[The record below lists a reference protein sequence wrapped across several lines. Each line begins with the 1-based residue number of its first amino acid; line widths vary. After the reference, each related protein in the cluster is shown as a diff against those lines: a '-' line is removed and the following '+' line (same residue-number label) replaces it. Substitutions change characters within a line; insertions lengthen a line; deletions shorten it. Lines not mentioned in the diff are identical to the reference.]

1 MSKKSS
7 RWKQYQPYI
16 QSMKAPF
23 KAIWA
28 DPLGRPGSIL
38 FLLVLFVAIFAP
50 LLATHDPHEMNQR
63 VEGTAATFIEGQW
76 ERMRVIGDTPLN
88 ATAVISPGESFA
100 VGREGTIL
108 HFDGNRW
115 NKEESPV
122 DTSLLSVDF
131 FSSEFGFAV
140 GENGV
145 IIKYDG
151 HSWTQLESPVEVS
164 LNGVAVPAPDK
175 AIAVGEDGTIISWD
189 GNSWNL
195 LDSPATRDLMAI
207 NMVSPNSGVI
217 VGDRGTIIHYQDGEF
232 VNASFRTFTDGTFR
246 RLNAVAISDEG
257 FGFTTGER
265 GEILGF
271 DGEDWYNMT
280 SPESRELTGV
290 GIVGPEEAYIV
301 GIRGIVLKFD
311 GERWTRLGLGYHRS
325 FRGLDI
331 EDGYGFGV
339 GTDPYINE
347 LSPPTWE
354 HLFGTT
360 HLGRDIWSQVMYGS
374 RTALIVGIITALIV
388 NIIGVAIGL
397 TSGYFRGRVDNIL
410 MRIVDIMYG
419 LPLEPFAII
428 LVLIFRPSLWII
440 ILAIGL
446 LTWRTNARIIRSQV
460 LSLVERPFIKAARV
474 AGASDLRII
483 LVHIAP
489 NVLPLAFLQLAV
501 AIGYAITA
509 EATLSFLG
517 LGPPRL
523 YSWGTIL
530 HAARLSGAWR
540 TAWWWVI
547 PPGIFISLTVVS
559 VFLISRS
566 LEVLTNPRLRGGS
579 TRAPRSKKS

>member
-1 MSKKSS
+1 MAKEAS
-7 RWKQYQPYI
+7 RWKQYRPYI

-38 FLLVLFVAIFAP
+38 FLVILFVAIFAP
-50 LLATHDPHEMNQR
+50 VLATHDPHEMNER
-63 VEGTAATFIEGQW
+63 IEGTAASFIEGQW
-76 ERMRVIGDTPLN
+76 EEMRVIGDKPLN
-88 ATAVISPGESFA
+88 ATAVVSPGESFA

-108 HFDGNRW
+108 HYDGTDW
-115 NKEESPV
+115 VEQESPV
-122 DTSLLSVDF
+122 DTSLLGLDF
-131 FSSEFGFAV
+131 FSPDFGFAV
-140 GENGV
+140 GEKGV
-145 IIKYDG
+145 ILSYDG
-151 HSWTQLESPVEVS
+151 TSWEKVESPVEIN
-164 LNGVAVPAPDK
+164 LNGVALPSEDK
-175 AIAVGEDGTIISWD
+175 GLAVGDDGTILGWD
-189 GNSWNL
+189 GSSWNI
-195 LDSPATRDLMAI
+195 LDNPATRDLKAI
-207 NMVSPNSGVI
+207 SMIGPDSGVV
-217 VGDRGTIIHYQDGEF
+217 VGDRGTILHYEDGEF
-232 VNASFRTFTDGTFR
+232 VDASYRTFMDGTFR
-246 RLNAVAISDEG
+246 RLNAVAISEEG
-257 FGFTTGER
+257 YGFATGER
-265 GEILGF
+265 GEILGY
-271 DGEDWYNMT
+271 DGEDWYNLT
-280 SPESRELTGV
+280 SPENRELTGV
-290 GIVGPEEAYIV
+290 GLVSHDEAYIV
-301 GIRGIVLKFD
+301 GIRGIVLQYD
-311 GERWTRLGLGYHRS
+311 GDSWTRLSLGYHRS
-325 FRGLDI
+325 FRGLDFS
-331 EDGYGFGV
+331 EGYGFGV

-347 LSPPTWE
+347 LARPSRD

-374 RTALIVGIITALIV
+374 RTALMVGIITALIV
-388 NIIGVAIGL
+388 NIIGVVIGL

-540 TAWWWVI
+540 TAWWWII
-547 PPGIFISLTVVS
+547 PPGVFISFTVVS

-566 LEVLTNPRLRGGS
+566 LEVLTNPRLRGGN
-579 TRAPRSKKS
+579 TRAPGSKKS

>member
-1 MSKKSS
+1 MAQKSN
-7 RWKQYQPYI
+7 RWKQLQPYF

-38 FLLVLFVAIFAP
+38 FILILFVAIFAP
-50 LLATHDPHEMNQR
+50 VLATHDPHVMNENI
-63 VEGTAATFIEGQW
+63 EGTAAPFVDGEWQ
-76 ERMRVIGDTPLN
+76 RMSVIGDRPLN
-88 ATAVISPGESFA
+88 STAVISPGESYS
-100 VGREGTIL
+100 VGREGIIL
-108 HFDGNRW
+108 HFDGDEW
-115 NKEESPV
+115 VEKESPV
-122 DTSLLSVDF
+122 DISLQSVDF
-131 FSSEFGFAV
+131 FSPEFGFAV
-140 GENGV
+140 GEKGT
-145 IIKYDG
+145 IILFDG
-151 HSWTQLESPVEVS
+151 QAWQQVDSPVEIM
-164 LNGVAVPAPDK
+164 LKGVAVPAEDM
-175 AIAVGEDGTIISWD
+175 ALAVGEEGTILQWD
-189 GNSWNL
+189 GSSWTRL
-195 LDSPATRDLMAI
+195 ESPTERDLNAVFMT
-207 NMVSPNSGVI
+207 SPDSGVL
-217 VGDRGTIIHYQDGEF
+217 VGGRGTIIHYEEGEF
-232 VNASFRTFTDGTFR
+232 VNASFRTMLDGTFR
-246 RLNAVAISDEG
+246 DLNAVAISPEG
-257 FGFTTGER
+257 FGFTTGQR

-271 DGEDWYNMT
+271 DGEDWFNMS

-290 GIVGPEEAYIV
+290 GIVDADKAYIV
-301 GIRGIVLKFD
+301 GIRGIVLEYD
-311 GERWTRLGLGYHRS
+311 GEAWSRMDLGYRRS

-331 EDGYGFGV
+331 SEGYGFGI

-347 LSPPTWE
+347 LSPPTRD

-374 RTALIVGIITALIV
+374 RTALIVGIVTALLV
-388 NIIGVAIGL
+388 NIIGVVIGL
-397 TSGYFRGRVDNIL
+397 VSGYFRGRVDNIL

-474 AGASDLRII
+474 AGAGDLRII

-489 NVLPLAFLQLAV
+489 NILPLAFLQLAV

-540 TAWWWVI
+540 TAWWWII
-547 PPGIFISLTVVS
+547 PPGVFISLTVVS

-566 LEVLTNPRLRGGS
+566 LEVLTNPRLRGGN
-579 TRAPRSKKS
+579 TRAPGSK